1 MTREQKKQKRNEVL
15 TIIGLMALLIFTT
28 RAVADSAID
37 DDRRICLCAMAAVPS
52 GKATRTAVAAAFGGC
67 LHQFRRKRYWPTHF
81 RYCRGGSLSRS
92 LPGTLTPN
100 GFGRQQM
107 PGSVLKRAEN

>member
-15 TIIGLMALLIFTT
+15 TIMGLMALLVFTT
-28 RAVADSAID
+28 RLWPILLLMMIGVFAYALWLLFHLEKQPEPPSPLLLGLPAPVSEETVLAD
-37 DDRRICLCAMAAVPS
+37 
-52 GKATRTAVAAAFGGC
+52 AFS
-67 LHQFRRKRYWPTHF
+67 LLQS
-81 RYCRGGSLSRS
+81 GSLSRS

>member
-28 RAVADSAID
+28 RLWPILLLMMIGVF
-37 DDRRICLCAMAAVPS
+37 CLCAMAAVPS
-52 GKATRTAVAAAFGGC
+52 GKATRTAVAAALGC

>member
-28 RAVADSAID
+28 RLWPILLLMMIGVFAYALWLLFHLEKQPE
-37 DDRRICLCAMAAVPS
+37 RRRC
-52 GKATRTAVAAAFGGC
+52 FWGC

>member
-15 TIIGLMALLIFTT
+15 TIMGLMALLVFTT
-28 RAVADSAID
+28 RLWPILLLMMIGVFAYA
-37 DDRRICLCAMAAVPS
+37 LWLLFHLEKQPEPPS
-52 GKATRTAVAAAFGGC
+52 PLLLGR

-100 GFGRQQM
+100 GFGQQQM

>member
-28 RAVADSAID
+28 RLWPILLLMMIGVFAYA
-37 DDRRICLCAMAAVPS
+37 LWLLFHLEKQPE
-52 GKATRTAVAAAFGGC
+52 
-67 LHQFRRKRYWPTHF
+67 PTHF

>member
-15 TIIGLMALLIFTT
+15 TIMGLMALLVFTT
-28 RAVADSAID
+28 RLWPILLLMMIGVFAYALWLLFHLESNPNRH
-37 DDRRICLCAMAAVPS
+37 RRC
-52 GKATRTAVAAAFGGC
+52 FWGC